1 MTDLEGKVA
10 LVVGASRGIGRAI
23 ARDPATRGAD
33 LAPTATSR
41 EGVER
46 TASECRSESV
56 GVLSLALDMSHP
68 SSSESAVNAVLSHF
82 GRFDALV
89 VSAAINPYFVRP
101 ESLTTEAWD
110 EVMNLNLR
118 GTFFCVQAAARHT
131 LPRESGTIALLSSA
145 TANVGI
151 PRGLPYTATKGG
163 D

>member
-56 GVLSLALDMSHP
+56 GVLSLALDMSAP
-68 SSSESAVNAVLSHF
+68 EFIRIRSERGAEPFRSIRRTRGKCRNQ
-82 GRFDALV
+82 
-89 VSAAINPYFVRP
+89 
-101 ESLTTEAWD
+101 SL
-110 EVMNLNLR
+110 LR
-118 GTFFCVQAAARHT
+118 KA
-131 LPRESGTIALLSSA
+131 
-145 TANVGI
+145 GI
-151 PRGLPYTATKGG
+151 LDY
-163 D
+163 